1 MVCSVNVG
9 YLTGRI
15 LHCVLF
21 FFFYNFASGV
31 WLSLP
36 DWQHLQSW
44 TGVYYGEDSAEEIW
58 IWPQYYWPSVNY
70 GTLLTDCRSRQNGK
84 HMQFTFIFKIL
95 ILFFHMNNQMI
106 NCKYTLI
113 FFASTY
119 QILRKG
125 ILFCKCGLVSQ
136 NTNCWPSDA
145 SCRESVTKF
154 HTFVNDQN
162 WMNFIAFSG
171 Q

>member
-1 MVCSVNVG
+1 MHIWLVESCIVFFFLFVFFFTILHQVSDLV
-9 YLTGRI
+9 YLTDNTYKVEQVFTMERI
-15 LHCVLF
+15 VLRKF
-21 FFFYNFASGV
+21 GFDLNTTDPVSTMEHF
-31 WLSLP
+31 
-36 DWQHLQSW
+36 LQIAGANRMVNTCNSHSSSKSW
-44 TGVYYGEDSAEEIW
+44 
-58 IWPQYYWPSVNY
+58 
-70 GTLLTDCRSRQNGK
+70 
-84 HMQFTFIFKIL
+84 F
-95 ILFFHMNNQMI
+95 LFFHMNNQMI
-106 NCKYTLI
+106 NCKYTLM
-113 FFASTY
+113 FYASTY

>member
-1 MVCSVNVG
+1 MLDIWLVEFCIVFLCFFYKVSDLV
-9 YLTGRI
+9 YLTDNTYKVEQVFTMERI
-15 LHCVLF
+15 VLRKF
-21 FFFYNFASGV
+21 GFDLNTTDPVSTMEHF
-31 WLSLP
+31 
-36 DWQHLQSW
+36 LQIAGADRMVNTCNSHSSSKSW
-44 TGVYYGEDSAEEIW
+44 
-58 IWPQYYWPSVNY
+58 
-70 GTLLTDCRSRQNGK
+70 
-84 HMQFTFIFKIL
+84 F
-95 ILFFHMNNQMI
+95 LFFHMNNQMI